1 MKQKWTLIFGLALL
15 PLWLE
20 AAPSVPGVKRLNQ
33 QRNGQVRI
41 GASLN
46 RVKGQLDKLIAEY
59 NNNGLEGDD
68 VNALKRFRGMLNK
81 LTEEEIT
88 QIIMQL
94 DKSNLLKES
103 KTGDSALVAFDSQK
117 DVITDL
123 NTIYL
128 EWQQQQIFREL
139 SERFKKLSETQRKNM
154 YRAVQTAQAHNQI
167 IPTNPSEEF
176 KIDVRIQELDQTGIA
191 DEAQTLIKKLEELG
205 KKISQYIEP
214 RPRMALRLVESDLQ
228 PALDAS
234 TKHIQEYDLVKAAG
248 LERTSYIAMIN
259 IARILAPKRDDEEI
273 IRQALQDV
281 KDAIDDQQDLR
292 DDTFQ
297 LDESENPNSDEL
309 SRQQADLVDR
319 TDFIRQDVA
328 ELVPNAAQALGLST
342 DSQQEARAALST
354 PTTNAAAA
362 AAQQR
367 RVGGAAHRGHPPVQ
381 GQPGGRAVG
390 ATHDDMASVPGGDEA
405 RERGGT

>member
-1 MKQKWTLIFGLALL
+1 MGISFEGIMKLNWTLIFGLALL

-20 AAPSVPGVKRLNQ
+20 AAPSIPGVKRLNQ

-88 QIIMQL
+88 QIIVQL

-139 SERFKKLSETQRKNM
+139 SDRFKKLSEIQRKNM
-154 YRAVQTAQAHNQI
+154 YCAVQTAQAHNQI

-205 KKISQYIEP
+205 EKISQYIEP

-281 KDAIDDQQDLR
+281 KDAIDDQQELK
-292 DDTFQ
+292 DDTFE

-309 SRQQADLVDR
+309 SQQQADLVDR
-319 TDFIRQDVA
+319 TDFIRQDVG
-328 ELVPNAAQALGLST
+328 VVVAA
-342 DSQQEARAALST
+342 R
-354 PTTNAAAA
+354 
-362 AAQQR
+362 R
-367 RVGGAAHRGHPPVQ
+367 RVPPWTVTRDGGWVGWKGRNHRA
-381 GQPGGRAVG
+381 R
-390 ATHDDMASVPGGDEA
+390 DE
-405 RERGGT
+405 

>member
-1 MKQKWTLIFGLALL
+1 MKLNWTLIFGLAFL
-15 PLWLE
+15 PVWIE
-20 AAPSVPGVKRLNQ
+20 AAPSIPGVKRLNQ
-33 QRNGQVRI
+33 QRKGQVRI
-41 GASLN
+41 GDSLT
-46 RVKGQLDKLIAEY
+46 RVKDQLDKLIAEY

-68 VNALKRFRGMLNK
+68 VDALKRFRGMLNK
-81 LTEEEIT
+81 LTQEEIA
-88 QIIMQL
+88 QIIAQL

-103 KTGDSALVAFDSQK
+103 KNGDSALVAFDSQK
-117 DVITDL
+117 DVISAL

-139 SERFKKLSETQRKNM
+139 SDRFKKLSEVQRKNM

-176 KIDVRIQELDQTGIA
+176 KINVRIQELDQTGIA
-191 DEAQTLIKKLEELG
+191 DEAKTLIKKLEELG

-248 LERTSYIAMIN
+248 IERTSYIAMIN

-281 KDAIDDQQDLR
+281 KDAIDDQQELK
-292 DDTFQ
+292 DDTFE

-309 SRQQADLVDR
+309 SQQQADLVDR
-319 TDFIRQDVA
+319 TDFIRQDVV

-354 PTTNAAAA
+354 PSTNAAAA
-362 AAQQR
+362 AAQQ
-367 RVGGAAHRGHPPVQ
+367 
-381 GQPGGRAVG
+381 
-390 ATHDDMASVPGGDEA
+390 ASALESFGDA
-405 RERGGT
+405 QAPWRLP